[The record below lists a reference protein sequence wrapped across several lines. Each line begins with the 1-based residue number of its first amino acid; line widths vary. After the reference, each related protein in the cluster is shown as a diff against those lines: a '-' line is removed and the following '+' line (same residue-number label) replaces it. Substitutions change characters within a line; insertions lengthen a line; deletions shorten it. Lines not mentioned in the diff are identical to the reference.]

1 MCKTDKGYENL
12 ANAIVIQAV
21 DDYRRL
27 LRGKHCVE
35 QRGGDVTIEKLE
47 EFFLS
52 EWFFILTNVDGET
65 ILNRLKRE
73 YENECRANTTNI

>member
-1 MCKTDKGYENL
+1 MCKTDKAYENL
-12 ANAIVIQAV
+12 AKAIVIQAV
-21 DDYRRL
+21 DDYRRQ
-27 LRGKHCVE
+27 LRGLPCVE
-35 QRGGDVTIEKLE
+35 ERGSYITIEKLE

-73 YENECRANTTNI
+73 YENECKVEVVK